1 MSKIQPYSPIR
12 EPQKH
17 VSHDRMQEILAKRS
31 HAARPAKPEE
41 AQSAWPTVSKDHAP
55 EPPPPRSREPLQWQR
70 REEGAFGART
80 VDEWYSW
87 CMVVVDGKRTYETWT
102 REPLTGGMKQLA
114 VGLGSLVEAKAVA
127 QADADAKAA
136 P

>member
-1 MSKIQPYSPIR
+1 MSPVTPYSPLH
-12 EPQKH
+12 EPAKH

-31 HAARPAKPEE
+31 GATQSPKAKE
-41 AQSAWPTVSKDHAP
+41 AQSAWPTASKDHAP

-70 REEGAFGART
+70 REEGVYGART

-102 REPLTGGMKQLA
+102 REPLTGGMKQIA
-114 VGLGSLVEAKAVA
+114 VGLGSLVEAKAAA